1 MGNTY
6 FVYKFLHFYASYIGA
21 MVASRSHK
29 LKVVGSNP
37 TGNYFLMQRFV
48 FNQCQFF
55 KFYVHFPLKAN
66 TASGLADKNSYK
78 AEK

>member
-29 LKVVGSNP
+29 LKVLGSNP
-37 TGNYFLMQRFV
+37 TGRYFLMQRFV
-48 FNQCQFF
+48 FNQVGFF
-55 KFYVHFPLKAN
+55 NFYVHYPLQAN
-66 TASGLADKNSYK
+66 TASGLADKNSHK